1 MNGYNKWANHND
13 VYFLTILAT
22 ILVQYRSHLTILAAW
37 WQLVVLCD
45 SWQGGNSV
53 EPLKQVQLYK
63 VRIHWD
69 FEMNLFSPSWVR
81 FTSTQ
86 LYMITKKNITGNPH
100 SLHDTSWSLCLMDL
114 DDWTSVLDLSKI
126 FHYLAFRSLPDFYG
140 VCPCRGMAGRRLL
153 FGTRCPKLGTK
164 GSWFPIV
171 VGSRADPSP
180 PGWNSCRPAH
190 HPNFITVIPKYC
202 SGAQLS

>member
-1 MNGYNKWANHND
+1 MGQSQWCVFSDNSCNNTCAIPVTPNNICSL
-13 VYFLTILAT
+13 VTIRCFVRFLTGWQFSWTFKAGAVVQSSHPLRFWDEFILT
-22 ILVQYRSHLTILAAW
+22 LLS
-37 WQLVVLCD
+37 
-45 SWQGGNSV
+45 
-53 EPLKQVQLYK
+53 QVHKHSIIY
-63 VRIHWD
+63 D
-69 FEMNLFSPSWVR
+69 
-81 FTSTQ
+81 
-86 LYMITKKNITGNPH
+86 YKKNITGNPH

-171 VGSRADPSP
+171 VASRADPSP
-180 PGWNSCRPAH
+180 PGWNSCMPAH

-202 SGAQLS
+202 SRAQIS